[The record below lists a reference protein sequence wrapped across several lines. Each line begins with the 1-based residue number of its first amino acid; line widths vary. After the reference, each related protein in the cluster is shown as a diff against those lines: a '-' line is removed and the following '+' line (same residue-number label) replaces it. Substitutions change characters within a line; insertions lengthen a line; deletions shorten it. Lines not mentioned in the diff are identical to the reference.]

1 MRPGT
6 VGGDTSPP
14 CRAARTFQ
22 LNNLALPCYHTTNN
36 ISLEFYPED
45 GLIERYTVQ
54 RVRDILRCSCET
66 CKRDKKHFKK
76 SVDLQACSE
85 KIVKKDGIRTFALL
99 VHIHHPCLML
109 GFVQKAHD
117 GIQHPSTISDEDL
130 KGKYWLTY
138 QRLAQD
144 ESNALIREFQS
155 SKHQFIAPMLDA
167 TYQDYGHE
175 AVLPFANEK
184 EIGSG
189 AYGTVY
195 RLEIP
200 EYHCRDFPESIKPI
214 WNRKTIDKGMRKH
227 KFVVFA
233 RKEFSRR
240 DMETFWTE
248 AENLRRLRDVLE
260 GKHIVNMLKPYKRGN
275 TFSILLPYAEMSLE
289 QFLDEKADAHRGAP
303 LERDE
308 VWSQVLG
315 ISEALRDIAERL
327 GRKELGSREL
337 HGSVAETWVGCHFD
351 LKPGNILIF
360 GDGVWKIADFGQAAF
375 KPRQGTD
382 TNMTNEGGSDAYSAP
397 ETDTG
402 GKTGTRYDVWSLGCI
417 MLEVAAF
424 LAEGR
429 DGRYGRGSLMTA
441 RQTIPEGSNG
451 CNSRLWQRGQ
461 SEGIYVVKPEV
472 LNFIQGL
479 FDMLP
484 LHTASGKFLRGI
496 LSLIKQMLAPDA
508 KHRRDAN
515 GVVHDLRGMIKPE
528 EPLRDVELGQSQPRA
543 GERPLGQ
550 ELLSGL
556 R

>member
-1 MRPGT
+1 MPTGT
-6 VGGDTSPP
+6 VGGDTGPP

-22 LNNLALPCYHTTNN
+22 LNNLALPCYHTTNS

-54 RVRDILRCSCET
+54 KVREILRCSCEI
-66 CKRDKKHFKK
+66 CKRDKGHFKR
-76 SVDLQACSE
+76 SVDLQACGE

-99 VHIHHPCLML
+99 VHIQHPCLML
-109 GFVQKAHD
+109 GFVQNAHD
-117 GIQHPSTISDEDL
+117 GIQHPSTVSDKDL
-130 KGKYWLTY
+130 KETYWRTY
-138 QRLAQD
+138 QKAAQD
-144 ESNALIREFQS
+144 ESNVLIKEFQS
-155 SKHQFIAPMLDA
+155 SKHQFIAPMLDP
-167 TYQDYGHE
+167 TYQVYASE
-175 AVLPFANEK
+175 AVLPFANEE
-184 EIGSG
+184 EIGRG

-200 EYHCRDFPESIKPI
+200 EHHCKVFPESIKPI
-214 WNRKTIDKGMRKH
+214 WNRTTIDKEMRKH
-227 KFVVFA
+227 RCVAFA

-240 DMETFWTE
+240 DMVTFWAE
-248 AENLRRLRDVLE
+248 AENLRRVRDVLE
-260 GKHIVNMLKPYKRGN
+260 GKHIVNMLKPYRRGD
-275 TFSILLPYAEMSLE
+275 TYSILFPYAEMSLE

-315 ISEALRDIAERL
+315 ISEALTDIAESL
-327 GRKELGSREL
+327 GKKDLSSTEFHS
-337 HGSVAETWVGCHFD
+337 SDAETWVGCHFD
-351 LKPGNILIF
+351 LKPANILIF

-402 GKTGTRYDVWSLGCI
+402 GRTGTRYDVWSLGCI
-417 MLEVAAF
+417 MLEVTAF
-424 LAEGR
+424 IAGGR
-429 DGRYGRGSLMTA
+429 DGRYGRGRLMTA
-441 RQTIPEGSNG
+441 RQTIPDGSNG
-451 CNSRLWQRGQ
+451 RNSRLWQRGQ
-461 SEGIYVVKPEV
+461 SEGVYVVKPEV

-484 LHTASGKFLRGI
+484 LHTASGNFLRRI

-508 KHRRDAN
+508 KQRRDAN
-515 GVVHDLRGMIKPE
+515 GVVHELRDMIKPE
-528 EPLRDVELGQSQPRA
+528 EPLRHVELGQSQPRA

-550 ELLSGL
+550 EFLSGL